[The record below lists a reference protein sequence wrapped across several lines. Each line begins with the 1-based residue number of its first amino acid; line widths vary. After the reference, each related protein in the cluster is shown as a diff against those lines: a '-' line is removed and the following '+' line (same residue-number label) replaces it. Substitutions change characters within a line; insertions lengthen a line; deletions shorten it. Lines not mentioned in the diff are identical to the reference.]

1 MPLLIEYNMK
11 FWSILILI
19 FWLLG
24 CRHDHQNPQGY
35 AKIEIGERSL
45 FIDKTEVTI
54 GAFRNFILETG
65 FVTTSDS
72 LGWSGVF
79 ATHQGGWIPVTQA
92 NWEKP
97 LGREIAADQLPVTH
111 VSYYDAVAYC
121 NWKKGRLP
129 TAEEWDA
136 AAGEKIIPGNVWEG
150 PFPYHNSGKDGYLEE
165 AAPVGHFEP
174 NSFGLYD
181 MFGNVWEWTSSSS
194 SRSEMG
200 QFYANGQLIDE
211 AAMDGKIIKGGS
223 FLCDESY
230 CAGYIP
236 SKYQI
241 TPEDSGMNHLG
252 FRCVYDYQDLKPTS
266 S

>member
-1 MPLLIEYNMK
+1 MLLPTKFNMK
-11 FWSILILI
+11 YWAIIMVSIW
-19 FWLLG
+19 FLG
-24 CRHDHQNPQGY
+24 CSPTSLDIDGY
-35 AKIEIGERSL
+35 VEVNISERSF

-54 GAFRNFILETG
+54 GAFRNFILQTG
-65 FVTTSDS
+65 YVTTSDS

-79 ATHQGGWIPVTQA
+79 ATNQGGWIPVTQA

-97 LGREIAADQLPVTH
+97 LGQEVADARLPVTH

-121 NWKKGRLP
+121 SWKNGRLP

-136 AAGEKIIPGNVWEG
+136 AAGEKIKPGNVWEG

-165 AAPVGHFEP
+165 AAPVGQFEP
-174 NSFGLYD
+174 NRIGLHD

-194 SRSEMG
+194 SRSEAG

-211 AAMDGKIIKGGS
+211 TAMEGKIIKGGS
-223 FLCDESY
+223 FLCDENY
-230 CAGYIP
+230 CSGYIP
-236 SKYQI
+236 SKFQI

-252 FRCVYDYQDLKPTS
+252 FRCVYDYRDLKPS
-266 S
+266 SS